1 MKRSFALLLALGLSQ
16 AWPALVRADQDQNGR
31 DRDRR
36 ENRENRSSDREN
48 GRENAVSNRSDR
60 DRERNEAREQDEDE
74 RPSQNRGRSQENRN
88 RGRDQAVQP
97 AGNEGRQE
105 RSNRA
110 SNVRQ
115 DRREA
120 AQTTDQE
127 SSRDRGENSRVRS
140 VDRDDRGNEGR
151 NAASSLRQDRGRDG
165 NDLGVVGQV
174 GRRNA
179 DRQNRTYQWRD
190 RNEETRARERGWD
203 RPVRLTESARQRGV
217 RELPQRVV
225 NRNDYVRT
233 TRDRSVIQR
242 PARDWQGRSIS
253 ARAIDRG
260 DDRVVVNH
268 MSRISVNTTIINN
281 INLYNTRETRVGHYY
296 WHYDN
301 GNRYCHYR
309 DRWGYRWFGW
319 YVGSSYFWTRY
330 HSGRFWWYD
339 TSFDRWCYWHGGR
352 WWWQDPYRVNVVYV
366 YDNTRYIQAVSDDEL
381 EVGLPEDADDDNF
394 TEGNTNV
401 RIYRSKDES
410 RMVKVIGRD
419 QEAFLY
425 DTDGSESFRPVY
437 LGNRVKEIRFSNR
450 NIDRPL
456 QVMVVFKDDSF
467 ELFDSRGKSMGE
479 REF

>member
-1 MKRSFALLLALGLSQ
+1 MSRSFALLLALALSQ
-16 AWPALVRADQDQNGR
+16 GLPAIVRADQPE
-31 DRDRR
+31 DRQDRR
-36 ENRENRSSDREN
+36 ETRSSDRAN
-48 GRENAVSNRSDR
+48 DRENAFSNRSDR
-60 DRERNEAREQDEDE
+60 DRERNEARGRDDEEE
-74 RPSQNRGRSQENRN
+74 RPARNRGRSQGDGN
-88 RGRDQAVQP
+88 RDQAQATQP
-97 AGNEGRQE
+97 SGNEGRQE

-110 SNVRQ
+110 SNARN

-127 SSRDRGENSRVRS
+127 STRDRGGDSRVRS
-140 VDRDDRGNEGR
+140 SDRNDRGNEGHNDR
-151 NAASSLRQDRGRDG
+151 SSLRRDLGRDG
-165 NDLGVVGQV
+165 NDRGLVDSTNRANND
-174 GRRNA
+174 RRS
-179 DRQNRTYQWRD
+179 YQWRD

-203 RPVRLTESARQRGV
+203 RPVRLTESARQRGI

-225 NRNDYVRT
+225 ARNDYIRT

-242 PARDWQGRSIS
+242 PDRDWQGRAIS

-268 MSRISVNTTIINN
+268 MSRISVNATVINN

-366 YDNTRYIQAVSDDEL
+366 YDNTRYVQAVSDDEMD
-381 EVGLPEDADDDNF
+381 VGLPEDADDDEF
-394 TEGNTNV
+394 TEGKTNV
-401 RIYRSKDES
+401 RVYNSKDET

-437 LGNRVKEIRFSNR
+437 LGNRVKEVRFSNR

-456 QVMVVFKDDSF
+456 QVMLVFKDGSF
-467 ELFDSRGKSMGE
+467 ELFDSRGKSMGD

>member
-1 MKRSFALLLALGLSQ
+1 MRRSFALLMALGLSQ
-16 AWPALVRADQDQNGR
+16 AWPAFAQADR
-31 DRDRR
+31 SEDRHNRR
-36 ENRENRSSDREN
+36 ENRETRSSDREN
-48 GRENAVSNRSDR
+48 GRENAFSNRSDR
-60 DRERNEAREQDEDE
+60 DRERAETRGRDEDE
-74 RPSQNRGRSQENRN
+74 RPSRNRDRSREEGNRGQ
-88 RGRDQAVQP
+88 DQTTQP
-97 AGNEGRQE
+97 SGNEARQE
-105 RSNRA
+105 RSNRS
-110 SNVRQ
+110 SNVRNA
-115 DRREA
+115 RREA
-120 AQTTDQE
+120 AQTTAQE
-127 SSRDRGENSRVRS
+127 GSGDRGENSRVRS
-140 VDRDDRGNEGR
+140 FDRDDRRNEGNNDR
-151 NAASSLRQDRGRDG
+151 SNFRQAAGRDG
-165 NDLGVVGQV
+165 NDRGVSDRSNTTNQV
-174 GRRNA
+174 RRS
-179 DRQNRTYQWRD
+179 YQWRD

-233 TRDRSVIQR
+233 TRERSVIQR
-242 PARDWQGRSIS
+242 PDRDWEGRSIS
-253 ARAIDRG
+253 ARAINRG
-260 DDRVVVNH
+260 DDRVVVSH
-268 MSRISVNTTIINN
+268 MSRISVNTTVINN

-339 TSFDRWCYWHGGR
+339 SSFDRWCYWNGGR

-394 TEGNTNV
+394 TEGKTNV
-401 RIYRSKDES
+401 RVYRSKDET

-419 QEAFLY
+419 QEALLY
-425 DTDGSESFRPVY
+425 DTDGSESFKPVY
-437 LGNRVKEIRFSNR
+437 LGNRVKEVRFSNR
-450 NIDRPL
+450 NSDRPL

-467 ELFDSRGKSMGE
+467 ELFDSRGKSLGD